1 MFLPI
6 VSPSSTAANAVPGI
20 GSVDKITVES
30 TTETLS
36 MASASKNTVSDVVQR
51 PVQRSAKL
59 VVVGLVVLVVVLN

>member
-1 MFLPI
+1 M
-6 VSPSSTAANAVPGI
+6 PGI